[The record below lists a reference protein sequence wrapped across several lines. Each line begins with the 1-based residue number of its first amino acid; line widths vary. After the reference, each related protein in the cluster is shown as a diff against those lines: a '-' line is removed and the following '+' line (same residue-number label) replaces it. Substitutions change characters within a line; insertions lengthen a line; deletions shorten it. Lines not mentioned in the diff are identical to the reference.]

1 MPPLFDFTTNAWRY
15 VLPASPYRILD
26 GQKPVYFDGSLYWL
40 TECKETKLL
49 SFDLH
54 TETFQVICNAPFSHV
69 PDPRFVVLC
78 ILDNRLRISL
88 KIYPTKTQVIWSL
101 GGCNMMMTWKQMCS
115 IDVTKTT
122 FHDPPYLPRPALLP
136 IAIVD
141 ETILLLGYR
150 RGPPLADPWESV
162 VYFSETS
169 LHQLEKNRLDQ
180 SILPKVMQVNHFGRS
195 GRTKWTHLAIEDT
208 TDWSNQ

>member
-1 MPPLFDFTTNAWRY
+1 M
-15 VLPASPYRILD
+15 
-26 GQKPVYFDGSLYWL
+26 YFDGSLYWL
-40 TECKETKLL
+40 TDCKETKLL

-115 IDVTKTT
+115 IDLTKTT
-122 FHDPPYLPRPALLP
+122 FHDPPYFPRPALLP

-150 RGPPLADPWESV
+150 RGPPLVIHDLHTKSYVLDSFPKAPEYPV
-162 VYFSETS
+162 CYFPS
-169 LHQLEKNRLDQ
+169 L
-180 SILPKVMQVNHFGRS
+180 F
-195 GRTKWTHLAIEDT
+195 
-208 TDWSNQ
+208 SN